1 MKRRLRGFKR
11 SAIQVDFNLYRVNV
25 PIRGVSDSFLSVID
39 LWPEGVERTIMFV
52 HGYAGVAETW
62 EHQLNYFSRD
72 YRVIAPDLRGHGQSD
87 APYTNYTMPELID
100 DILNVAE
107 TLNLPEQFILAGHS
121 FGGSICVE
129 FALAHPERLEKLILV
144 ATAGE
149 YPLPRATSLLSR
161 VPTAAMIPFWR
172 YRPRWNAEVHVMKRM
187 LLNNMKQWN
196 GWEMLGEITTPS
208 MVITGE
214 RDRYFPRRVFEGVG
228 EAIPGAEIVDVGASK
243 HKVQLERSAA
253 VNRAIERFI
262 GEGDRHFT
270 WRDQVAMPGHAVD
283 RPWLNSY
290 DEHVPHTIPI
300 PRQPLH
306 KFLETTADWMPGR
319 TATLFYGSRLT
330 YKQLNRRVNQF
341 AHALH
346 GLGVGPGD
354 RVMIVLPNMPQ
365 MIIAYYGTLK
375 IGAVVV
381 LANPEAS
388 AEQIAA
394 QLRRSE
400 AKVLVTLTEFGE
412 LAKAAGE
419 QLTVVL
425 TDIRQAVSRRVYQ
438 QLMARWQ
445 SAGLGQNAPSIPR
458 AHNME
463 ALMMDASREAPN
475 VQVSGDDLAV
485 LLFTSGTTD
494 DPKGVQ
500 LSHANL
506 VANALQLR
514 HWVPEM
520 GTGRETFLCVLPFSH
535 SYAMTAAMNLPIA
548 VGATMVLLS
557 VFELQQVLDHI
568 KEHKPTLFPGVPTIY
583 MALNNAPNVRSYGLG
598 AIRFCISGAA
608 PLPVEVQEKFEKI
621 TGGRLV
627 EGYGL
632 TEASPATHAVPFGL
646 IGKEGSI
653 GAPLPNT
660 EAKIVDVISGSDA
673 PQGSIGELVVKGPQ
687 VMQGY
692 LDGDDD
698 GESVLRDGW
707 LHTGD
712 VAVMDSDGFFTII
725 SRVRDTI
732 MAGEYSVYPRDVEEV
747 LYENGKVMEVAV
759 VGISVENGDQRVKA
773 FVVPKP
779 GSDLSEDELLE
790 MCRRRLEPYAVPW
803 EIEFRQDLPKS
814 FVGKVL
820 RRMLVEE
827 RA

>member
-1 MKRRLRGFKR
+1 MKHKFRGFKR

-25 PIRGVSDSFLSVID
+25 PIRGVSDSFLSIID
-39 LWPEGVERTIMFV
+39 LWPEGVERTIVFV

-87 APYTNYTMPELID
+87 APYTRYTMPELVD
-100 DILNVAE
+100 DILNIAD
-107 TLNLPEQFILAGHS
+107 TLNLPERFTLAGHS

-129 FALAHPERLEKLILV
+129 FAKAHPERLEKLILV

-172 YRPRWNAEVHVMKRM
+172 YRPRWNAEVHVMKSM

-196 GWEMLGEITTPS
+196 GWEMLREITTPT
-208 MVITGE
+208 MLITGE

-243 HKVQLERSAA
+243 HKVQLERHAA
-253 VNRAIERFI
+253 VNRAIGRFV
-262 GEGDRHFT
+262 GEGERRFT
-270 WRDQVAMPGHAVD
+270 WRDQAAKSGSVAD
-283 RPWLNSY
+283 RPWLMSY
-290 DEHVPHTIPI
+290 DGHVPHTIPI

-306 KFLETTADWMPGR
+306 RFLETTADWMPNR
-319 TATLFYGSRLT
+319 TATLFYGSHLT

-341 AHALH
+341 AHTLH
-346 GLGVGPGD
+346 GLGVSPGD

-365 MIIAYYGTLK
+365 MIIAYYAALK

-381 LANPEAS
+381 LANPEAN
-388 AEQIAA
+388 AQQIAA
-394 QLRRSE
+394 QLQRAE
-400 AKVLVTLTEFGE
+400 AKVLVTLTDFAE
-412 LAKAAGE
+412 LAQAAGDR
-419 QLTVVL
+419 LTVVL

-445 SAGLGQNAPSIPR
+445 TAGLGQDGADTS
-458 AHNME
+458 AALNME
-463 ALMMDASREAPN
+463 ELMMDASREAPD
-475 VQVSGDDLAV
+475 VEVTGDDLAV
-485 LLFTSGTTD
+485 ILFTSGTTD
-494 DPKGVQ
+494 EPKGVQ

-514 HWVPEM
+514 HWVPDM
-520 GTGRETFLCVLPFSH
+520 ATGRETFLCVLPFSH

-548 VGATMVLLS
+548 IGATMVLLP

-608 PLPVEVQEKFEKI
+608 PLPVEVQEKFEKL
-621 TGGRLV
+621 TRGRLV

-632 TEASPATHAVPFGL
+632 TEASPATHSNPFGAT
-646 IGKEGSI
+646 GKEGSI
-653 GAPLPNT
+653 GVPLPNT
-660 EAKIVDVISGSDA
+660 EAKVVDLMSGEDLPA
-673 PQGSIGELVVKGPQ
+673 GSVGELVVKGPQ

-692 LDGDDD
+692 LGGDEG

-712 VAVMDSDGFFTII
+712 VAVMDADGFFTII

-759 VGISVENGDQRVKA
+759 VGVTAEDGDQRVKA
-773 FVVPKP
+773 FVVPRP
-779 GSDLSEDELLE
+779 GSDLTENELLE

-820 RRMLVEE
+820 RRMLVEN